1 MKNVT
6 LQFKEGKIFQTVIRL
21 IVPAVIA
28 QLISFIYNVVDR
40 MFVSGIE
47 GIRTEA
53 LAALGIVLPITII
66 VQAFANLI
74 GLGGSPRASFKL
86 GEGDTE
92 GANKCFNNSVSSLV
106 VIGIVLTVLLN
117 IFAEPI
123 VVLFGCPDDAVRYAV
138 EYLKIYSFGTIFII
152 LVQGLN
158 PFISAQGHSFVAMGT
173 ILLGALLNI
182 LLDYIFIPVLGM
194 GVKGASLATII
205 SQFASFVWLIA
216 VFLNKGSI
224 FKFNVRQMAIDKKV
238 LGGILFLG
246 LSQFIMTF
254 TESMIQI
261 VFNVCLKTS
270 TGGESSQYTA
280 ALTIMMSALQLISLP
295 LNGMGYGIAP
305 FVSYNYGA
313 GNSRRLTKSIKYT
326 FSIAVVFAIVV
337 YSVSMAFPTLYCYI
351 FNAEAEV
358 VELIEKYLPLFLMG
372 TIMFPI
378 QMCLQNINV
387 ALGQGKTAVI
397 LAVMRKVIILIPLCF
412 ILSSAIGFK
421 GVYMSEGIADLVAGV
436 ITGIVIFTTFPR
448 VIRKRC
454 QIVGNH

>member
-6 LQFKEGKIFQTVIRL
+6 LQFKEGNIFPTVIRL

-86 GEGDTE
+86 GEGDTT

-123 VVLFGCPDDAVRYAV
+123 VVLFGCPDDAVQYAV

-216 VFLNKGSI
+216 VLLNKG
-224 FKFNVRQMAIDKKV
+224 
-238 LGGILFLG
+238 
-246 LSQFIMTF
+246 
-254 TESMIQI
+254 
-261 VFNVCLKTS
+261 
-270 TGGESSQYTA
+270 
-280 ALTIMMSALQLISLP
+280 
-295 LNGMGYGIAP
+295 
-305 FVSYNYGA
+305 
-313 GNSRRLTKSIKYT
+313 
-326 FSIAVVFAIVV
+326 
-337 YSVSMAFPTLYCYI
+337 
-351 FNAEAEV
+351 
-358 VELIEKYLPLFLMG
+358 
-372 TIMFPI
+372 
-378 QMCLQNINV
+378 
-387 ALGQGKTAVI
+387 
-397 LAVMRKVIILIPLCF
+397 
-412 ILSSAIGFK
+412 
-421 GVYMSEGIADLVAGV
+421 
-436 ITGIVIFTTFPR
+436 
-448 VIRKRC
+448 
-454 QIVGNH
+454 